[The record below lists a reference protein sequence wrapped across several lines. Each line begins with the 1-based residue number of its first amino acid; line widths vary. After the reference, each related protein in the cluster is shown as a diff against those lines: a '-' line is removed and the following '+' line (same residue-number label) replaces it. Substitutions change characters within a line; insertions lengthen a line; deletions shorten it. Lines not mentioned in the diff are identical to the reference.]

1 MRTTVTLD
9 DDLLAQARTYTGIQE
24 NSALIQQALKSLV
37 QREAARRL
45 ALLGGSAPGLAS
57 VPRRQARPFRDPR

>member
-9 DDLLAQARTYTGIQE
+9 DELLSQARTFTGIQE

-45 ALLGGSAPGLAS
+45 ARMGGSSPGLQAP
-57 VPRRQARPFRDPR
+57 PRRQGAIADDPR

>member
-9 DDLLAQARTYTGIQE
+9 DDLMSQARTLTGIQE

-45 ALLGGSAPGLAS
+45 SLLAGSAPGLAP
-57 VPRRQARPFRDPR
+57 VPRRQTKPKNDPR

>member
-9 DDLLAQARTYTGIQE
+9 DDLMSQARTFTGIQE

-37 QREAARRL
+37 EREAARRL
-45 ALLGGSAPGLAS
+45 ALLGGSAPKLTQA
-57 VPRRQARPFRDPR
+57 PRRQSKARNDPR